1 MNRPST
7 TAKRHSTTAQRH
19 STGPGAAGQPCDPA
33 SSVTRTLLAYGVLA
47 GPGYVLVSLAQA
59 LTRDGFDL
67 TRHAWSLLANG
78 ALGWIQI
85 GNLVVTGLMT
95 CALALGLRRSLTPGT
110 GAGWAPRLIGAYGIS
125 LVAAGAFRADPALGF
140 PIGTPETGT
149 AVTWHGTLHFLA
161 GGIGFGCLVAACL
174 VVGRRFSAEGRRGWA
189 AFSRSTGVLFLA
201 GFLAMA
207 AGGGAVWSNLAFTG
221 AIVLAW
227 VWVSALAAHLYRR
240 ATPAPAA

>member
-1 MNRPST
+1 M
-7 TAKRHSTTAQRH
+7 
-19 STGPGAAGQPCDPA
+19 
-33 SSVTRTLLAYGVLA
+33 LAYGVLA
-47 GPGYVLVSLAQA
+47 GPSYVLVSLAQA

-78 ALGWIQI
+78 GLGWIQI
-85 GNLVVTGLMT
+85 GNLVMTGLMT
-95 CALALGLRRSLTPGT
+95 CALALGLRRGLAPGT
-110 GAGWAPRLIGAYGIS
+110 GAVWAPRLLGAYGLS

-140 PIGTPETGT
+140 PIGTPQTGT

-161 GGIGFGCLVAACL
+161 GGIGFACLVAACL
-174 VVGRRFSAEGRRGWA
+174 VLGRRFSAEGRRGWA

-221 AIVLAW
+221 AVVLAW
-227 VWVSALAAHLYRR
+227 AWVSAVAAHLYRR
-240 ATPAPAA
+240 ATPASAA

>member
-1 MNRPST
+1 MKTMSQ
-7 TAKRHSTTAQRH
+7 HSTV
-19 STGPGAAGQPCDPA
+19 SGAAARPTGQPCDPA
-33 SSVTRTLLAYGVLA
+33 TSVTRTLLAYGVLA
-47 GPGYVLVSLAQA
+47 GPCYVLVSLAQA

-85 GNLVVTGLMT
+85 TNLVLTGLMT
-95 CALALGLRRSLTPGT
+95 CALAVGLRRSPSPVT

-125 LVAAGAFRADPALGF
+125 LLAAGAFRADPALGF

-149 AVTWHGTLHFLA
+149 AVTWHGTLHFVA
-161 GGIGFGCLVAACL
+161 GVIGFGCLIAACL
-174 VVGRRFSAEGRRGWA
+174 VLGRRFSTEGRRGWA
-189 AFSRSTGVLFLA
+189 AFSRLTGVLFLA

-207 AGGGAVWSNLAFTG
+207 AGAGAVWSNLAFTG

-227 VWVSALAAHLYRR
+227 AWLSALAAHLYALAAHLYRR
-240 ATPAPAA
+240 ATPARAD